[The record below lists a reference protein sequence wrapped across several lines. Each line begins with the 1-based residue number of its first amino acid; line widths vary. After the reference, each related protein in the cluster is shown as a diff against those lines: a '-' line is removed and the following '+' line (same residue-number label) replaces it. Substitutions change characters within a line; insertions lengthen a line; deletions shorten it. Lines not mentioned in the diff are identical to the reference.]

1 VWGIYEGVPGEGGA
15 PNQYTGEASAMGTG
29 KNIHEPKAEGR
40 IFAGRICEMP
50 SEPADDKAAG
60 GGGRGEHRMGPNP
73 RMAGL
78 RPPLL
83 PRGGEG
89 IGAVPSTA
97 YIRPRGGQRGRGRP
111 TRQGAPEEG
120 AGPRGYRANTYRE
133 PGGVKGQRGKR
144 IVWKAQVTA
153 TGRGRLQRDH
163 RSNNGGEGHRGRKP
177 SETRVKGPKFIQWGT
192 PVRRVTRWSVNKGD
206 E

>member
-1 VWGIYEGVPGEGGA
+1 MGCPSYEPTSEGGS
-15 PNQYTGEASAMGTG
+15 G
-29 KNIHEPKAEGR
+29 
-40 IFAGRICEMP
+40 EMP

>member
-133 PGGVKGQRGKR
+133 PGGVKGQRVDSGRQKKMAG
-144 IVWKAQVTA
+144 WEKDSLESSGNSNGSGTLAEGT
-153 TGRGRLQRDH
+153 TGVITGAKD
-163 RSNNGGEGHRGRKP
+163 
-177 SETRVKGPKFIQWGT
+177 T
-192 PVRRVTRWSVNKGD
+192 GD
-206 E
+206 ESHRKQG